1 MRHREISIAIFE
13 YMCEDYMSAQ
23 SVVLQRCPDTM
34 KNEGVAAVQNPEDI
48 SIAEIWLKI
57 WRTFQ
62 IKIIHSSLSNKSKRY
77 TALLEIIPAVWNCC
91 TALSIEMHQ
100 SIQMLR
106 PLALKDINR
115 QRVWRIHPWLDSILD
130 YRRNHDMC
138 RVQWPLLSHSVPK
151 CLDSNVPETPHRTG
165 CDLGEVFLA
174 QGKRF
179 VSTI

>member
-1 MRHREISIAIFE
+1 
-13 YMCEDYMSAQ
+13 MSAQ

-34 KNEGVAAVQNPEDI
+34 KNEDVAAVQNPEDI

-62 IKIIHSSLSNKSKRY
+62 IKIIHSISNKSKGY
-77 TALLEIIPAVWNCC
+77 SAWLEIIPAVWNCC

-138 RVQWPLLSHSVPK
+138 RVQLALLFRSVPM
-151 CLDSNVPETPHRTG
+151 CQDSNVPETPHRIG
-165 CDLGEVFLA
+165 CHLDEVFLA

-179 VSTI
+179 VNTI